1 MGVLAAD
8 DLGRWRPALPRKAVC
23 PSLPTVLVRWYNSG
37 YTSGMKTVI
46 SIPEELFES
55 AEEFARGRGMPRSE
69 LYATALRHY
78 LGEYR
83 SEMITARLDEVYG
96 AEPDVPDYAVAR
108 LQARSLPE
116 DDW

>member
-1 MGVLAAD
+1 M
-8 DLGRWRPALPRKAVC
+8 
-23 PSLPTVLVRWYNSG
+23 
-37 YTSGMKTVI
+37 I

-83 SEMITARLDEVYG
+83 SEMITARLDEIYDADSVEMDP
-96 AEPDVPDYAVAR
+96 AIAR